1 MGSEMCIRDSM
12 EGAVVK
18 WALGFHSARTL
29 MPEAAYQVIRNHVR
43 AALSRVEDFEPYIL
57 EAPIELEISFK
68 NYLPA
73 EVMAYL
79 PNVDRVD
86 AHTIRF
92 IGNDMTEVS
101 KFIAF
106 TTRYAVDITP

>member
-1 MGSEMCIRDSM
+1 MISGDDAVVEEAQRVVGEWKELRQMGSWFS
-12 EGAVVK
+12 
-18 WALGFHSARTL
+18 LSPHL

-57 EAPIELEISFK
+57 GPIKLEISFK

-79 PNVDRVD
+79 PILIGWTLI
-86 AHTIRF
+86 HPF
-92 IGNDMTEVS
+92 LGNDMTGVS
-101 KFIAF
+101 KFIALLRV
-106 TTRYAVDITP
+106 TL